1 MNEINS
7 VIVEGVVSTKLKAIS
22 DYEGTFTVTTHRY
35 YKVGE
40 ENKCDETFVHVI
52 ASSTLFKGISDK
64 NIEGRGIRIVGRL
77 CNHMGGLSL
86 FAEHLE
92 FKAGAIKSGKYTFKR

>member
-7 VIVEGVVSTKLKAIS
+7 VIVEGVVSVGLKAIS

-40 ENKCDETFVHVI
+40 EKKCEETSVHVI
-52 ASSTLFKGISDK
+52 VSDVFFKRISK
-64 NIEGRGIRIVGRL
+64 NIEGRGIRVVGRL
-77 CNHMGGLSL
+77 CNYMGGLSL
-86 FAEHLE
+86 FAECLE
-92 FKAGAIKSGKYTFKR
+92 FKGGAIKSGKYTFKL